1 MAWEGLKGGALIP
14 YHLLS
19 IAPQQEETLPPNR
32 ENPTLQLLQ
41 EEERISPYVATSLT
55 SKYHNSTNEKR
66 VPPWALA
73 FLQWFLIQSS
83 PPNFHLLYSNIPFIS
98 EPAYSLP

>member
-19 IAPQQEETLPPNR
+19 IVPQQEETLPPNR

-41 EEERISPYVATSLT
+41 EEERISPYVATS
-55 SKYHNSTNEKR
+55 STNKT
-66 VPPWALA
+66 VPQLN
-73 FLQWFLIQSS
+73 Q
-83 PPNFHLLYSNIPFIS
+83 
-98 EPAYSLP
+98 